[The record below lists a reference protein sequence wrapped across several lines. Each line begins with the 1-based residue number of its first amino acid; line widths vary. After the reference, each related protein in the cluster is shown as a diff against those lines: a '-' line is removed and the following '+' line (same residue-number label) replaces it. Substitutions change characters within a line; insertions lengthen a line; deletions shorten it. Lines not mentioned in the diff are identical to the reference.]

1 MEQNEKDVAAEIKE
15 LTGDNPDSENYGA
28 DKIRILKGLEPV
40 RERPGMYIGST
51 GETGLHHLVWEIADN
66 SVDEALAGY
75 ASDIKIEILP
85 DDNANPNHPA
95 NIIRV
100 TDNGRGMPID
110 LHPETKRPALEAI
123 FTVLH
128 AGGKFDDGAYKVSGG
143 LHGVGASVVNAL
155 SEWLEVTVMRNGKLY
170 TERFE
175 RGIVTQDLYEHGES
189 DHNGTI
195 VTFKPDFEMF
205 HETLIFNY
213 ETIRKR
219 MQETAYLNSILTI
232 TVEDKRDPENIISNT
247 YHYDGGVKE
256 YVTFLGNG
264 KTLLHPDIIYNN
276 SIGSY
281 KELNSEGVEVTRDVI
296 IEIAMQYNSSYNS
309 TIYSFVN
316 NVSTHEGG
324 HHEEGFKLALT
335 REIKK
340 YAEANKLL
348 KMNKDKTMEEITRE
362 DTLEG
367 IVAVISI
374 KHPNPEFEGQTK
386 AKLGNPEVRGLVSK
400 AFGETLE
407 RYLNEHPTDA
417 KNIIEKILAA
427 SRARKAAQ
435 AARDATRRKSP
446 LDNLMLSSKLADCRC
461 KDPEK
466 SEIYLVEGDSAGGSA
481 KSGRNS
487 NYQAILPLRGK
498 VLNVQK
504 VQLARALENQE
515 IQTMIRAIG
524 TGIGEEFDIT
534 KARYQKIVIMTDADV
549 DGEHICILL
558 LTFFYR
564 FMRGLIEAGYIY
576 VAKPPLYR
584 IQFAK
589 QMDYVYS
596 DEDLEKLKQTKYAGK
611 KYDVQRYKGLGEM
624 DAEQLWDTTMDPKYR
639 TLTRVHLEDA
649 IIADETF
656 EMLMGEEVE
665 PRKLFIQQNAHFADN
680 LDI

>member
-1 MEQNEKDVAAEIKE
+1 MEEIKDVKAEIEE
-15 LTGDNPDSENYGA
+15 LTGNNPNSESYGA
-28 DKIRILKGLEPV
+28 DKIKILKGLEPV

-51 GETGLHHLVWEIADN
+51 GVTGLHHLVWEIADN

-75 ASDIKIEILP
+75 ASHIKIEILP
-85 DDNANPNHPA
+85 DDNTNPDHPA

-100 TDNGRGMPID
+100 TDDGRGMPID

-175 RGIVTQDLYEHGES
+175 RGKIVGNLYEHGTS
-189 DHNGTI
+189 DHTGTI
-195 VTFKPDFEMF
+195 VTFKPDYEMF
-205 HETLIFNY
+205 HETLLFDY
-213 ETIRKR
+213 KTIAER
-219 MQETAYLNSILTI
+219 MEQTAYLNNVLTI
-232 TVEDKRDPENIISNT
+232 TVEDKRNPDNIISNT

-256 YVTFLGNG
+256 YVEFLSRG
-264 KTLLHPDIIYNN
+264 KNPINQDIIYNN

-281 KELNSEGVEVTRDVI
+281 KELNSEGKEVTRDVI
-296 IEIAMQYNSSYNS
+296 IEVAMQYNDSYN
-309 TIYSFVN
+309 TAIYSFVN
-316 NVSTHEGG
+316 NVKTPEGG

-340 YAEANKLL
+340 YAESNKLL
-348 KMNKDKTMEEITRE
+348 KVNKDKTLEEITRE

-367 IVAVISI
+367 LVAIISI

-386 AKLGNPEVRGLVSK
+386 SKLGNPEVRGLVSK
-400 AFGETLE
+400 AFGETLV
-407 RYLNEHPTDA
+407 RFLQEHPQEARAIVD
-417 KNIIEKILAA
+417 KCLLA
-427 SRARKAAQ
+427 SRARINARKAREAV
-435 AARDATRRKSP
+435 RKSP
-446 LDNLMLSSKLADCRC
+446 MDNLMLSSKLADCRC

-466 SEIYLVEGDSAGGSA
+466 SEMYLVEGDSAGGSA
-481 KSGRNS
+481 KTGRNS
-487 NYQAILPLRGK
+487 TYQAILPLRGK

-504 VQLARALENQE
+504 VQLSRALENQE

-524 TGIGEEFDIT
+524 TGIGDDFDIT

-584 IQFAK
+584 IKFGNQF
-589 QMDYVYS
+589 DYVYS
-596 DEDLEKLKQTKYAGK
+596 DSSLETYKATKYFGK

-624 DAEQLWDTTMDPKYR
+624 DPSQLWETTMDPKTR
-639 TLTRVHLEDA
+639 TLTKVHLEDA
-649 IIADETF
+649 IVADQTF

-665 PRKLFIQQNAHFADN
+665 PRKVFIQENAEFAS
-680 LDI
+680 LDV

>member
-1 MEQNEKDVAAEIKE
+1 MSAD
-15 LTGDNPDSENYGA
+15 YGA
-28 DKIRILKGLEPV
+28 SNIQVLKGLEAV
-40 RERPGMYIGST
+40 RKRPGMYIGST
-51 GETGLHHLVWEIADN
+51 GETGLHHLVWEIVDN

-75 ASDIKIEILP
+75 ANSIKIEILE
-85 DDNANPNHPA
+85 DNV
-95 NIIRV
+95 IRV

-155 SEWLEVTVMRNGKLY
+155 SEWLEVTVNRNGKQY

-175 RGIVTQDLYEHGES
+175 RGKVVTDLYEHDS
-189 DHNGTI
+189 STSTGTT
-195 VTFKPDFEMF
+195 VTFKPDYEMF
-205 HETLIFNY
+205 HETLVFNY

-232 TVEDKRDPENIISNT
+232 TVEDKRNPENIISNT

-256 YVTFLGNG
+256 YVDFLCSG
-264 KTLLHPDIIYNN
+264 KEKLNKDIIYNN

-281 KELNSEGVEVTRDVI
+281 KELNSNGEEVTRDVI
-296 IEIAMQYNSSYNS
+296 IEIAMQYNTSYNS

-324 HHEEGFKLALT
+324 HHEEGFKMALA
-335 REIKK
+335 RVIKK
-340 YAEANKLL
+340 YAEENKLL
-348 KMNKDKTMEEITRE
+348 KKDEELTRE

-367 IVAVISI
+367 LVAIISI

-407 RYLNEHPTDA
+407 RYLAENPNDA
-417 KNIIEKILAA
+417 KTIIEKCLLA
-427 SRARKAAQ
+427 SRARINARKA
-435 AARDATRRKSP
+435 REATRRKSP
-446 LDNLMLSSKLADCRC
+446 LDSLMLNSKLADCRC
-461 KDPEK
+461 KDPSK
-466 SEIYLVEGDSAGGSA
+466 SEMYLVEGDSAGGSA

-504 VQLARALENQE
+504 VQLSRALENNE
-515 IQTMIRAIG
+515 ILSMIQAIG

-534 KARYQKIVIMTDADV
+534 KARYHKIVIMTDADV

-558 LTFFYR
+558 LTFFNR
-564 FMRGLIEAGYIY
+564 FLRGLIEAGYIY

-584 IQFAK
+584 IRFGQ
-589 QMDYVYS
+589 QMDYAYS
-596 DEDLEKLKQTKYAGK
+596 DDELENFKQTKYLNK
-611 KYDVQRYKGLGEM
+611 RYDVQRYKGLGEM
-624 DAEQLWDTTMDPKYR
+624 DPEQLWETTMDPKYR
-639 TLTRVHLEDA
+639 TLVQVHLEDA
-649 IIADETF
+649 MIADETF
-656 EMLMGEEVE
+656 EKLMGEEVE
-665 PRKLFIQQNAHFADN
+665 PRKDFIQANAHFADN

>member
-1 MEQNEKDVAAEIKE
+1 MEENDVKKEIEE
-15 LTGDNPDSENYGA
+15 LTGDNPDAENYGA
-28 DKIRILKGLEPV
+28 DKIKILKGLEPV

-51 GETGLHHLVWEIADN
+51 GETGLHHLVWEITDN

-75 ASDIKIEILP
+75 ASHIKVEILP
-85 DDNANPNHPA
+85 GD
-95 NIIRV
+95 IIRV
-100 TDNGRGMPID
+100 TDDGRGMPID
-110 LHPETKRPALEAI
+110 IHPETHRPALEAI

-155 SEWLEVTVMRNGKLY
+155 SEWLEVTVNRNGKQY

-175 RGIVTQDLYEHGES
+175 RGVVAKDLYEHDES
-189 DHNGTI
+189 THTGTV
-195 VTFKPDFEMF
+195 VTFKPDYEMF
-205 HETLIFNY
+205 HETLVFNY

-219 MQETAYLNSILTI
+219 MQETAYLNSVLTI
-232 TVEDKRDPENIISNT
+232 TVEDNRDPNNVISNT
-247 YHYDGGVKE
+247 YHYEGGVKE
-256 YVTFLGNG
+256 YVTFLTGN
-264 KTLLHPDIIYNN
+264 KTILNKDIIYNN

-281 KELNSEGVEVTRDVI
+281 KELNSDGVEVQRDVI
-296 IEIAMQYNSSYNS
+296 IEIAMQYNESYNT

-316 NVSTHEGG
+316 NVNTHEGG
-324 HHEEGFKLALT
+324 HHEEGFKMALAKTLKDYADNNKML
-335 REIKK
+335 KK
-340 YAEANKLL
+340 
-348 KMNKDKTMEEITRE
+348 DEELTRE

-367 IVAVISI
+367 LVAVISI

-386 AKLGNPEVRGLVSK
+386 AKLGNPEVRQLVNK
-400 AFGETLE
+400 AWRETME
-407 RYLNEHPTDA
+407 RYLAEHPADA
-417 KNIIEKILAA
+417 KTIIEKCLLA
-427 SRARKAAQ
+427 SRARINARKA
-435 AARDATRRKSP
+435 REATRRKSP

-466 SEIYLVEGDSAGGSA
+466 CEMYLVEGDSAGGSA

-534 KARYQKIVIMTDADV
+534 KARYHKIIIMSDADV
-549 DGEHICILL
+549 DGEHIAILL
-558 LTFFYR
+558 LTFFHR
-564 FMRGLIEAGYIY
+564 FMKGLIEAGYIY
-576 VAKPPLYR
+576 IAKPPLYR
-584 IQFAK
+584 IQYAK

-596 DEDLEKLKQTKYAGK
+596 DEDLEDLKKTKYANK

-624 DAEQLWDTTMDPKYR
+624 DAVQLWETTMDPRFR
-639 TLTRVHLEDA
+639 TLVRVHLEDA
-649 IIADETF
+649 VMADEIF
-656 EMLMGEEVE
+656 EQLMGEEVE
-665 PRKLFIQQNAHFADN
+665 PRKVFIQQNAHFADN

>member
-75 ASDIKIEILP
+75 ASDIKVEILP

-219 MQETAYLNSILTI
+219 MQETAYLNSVLTI

-264 KTLLHPDIIYNN
+264 KTLLHPDIVYNN

>member
-1 MEQNEKDVAAEIKE
+1 MEDVKKEIEE
-15 LTGDNPDSENYGA
+15 LTGDNPNSENYGA
-28 DKIRILKGLEPV
+28 DKIKILKGLEPV

-51 GETGLHHLVWEIADN
+51 GETGLHHLVWEIVDN

-75 ASDIKIEILP
+75 ASNIRVEILP
-85 DDNANPNHPA
+85 DNV
-95 NIIRV
+95 IRV
-100 TDNGRGMPID
+100 TDDGRGMPID
-110 LHPETKRPALEAI
+110 IHPETKKPALEAI

-155 SEWLEVTVMRNGKLY
+155 SEWLEVTVMRNGKQY

-175 RGIVTQDLYEHGES
+175 RGIVVKELYEHDTS
-189 DHNGTI
+189 THTGTI
-195 VTFKPDFEMF
+195 VTFKPDYEMF
-205 HETLIFNY
+205 HETLVFNY

-219 MQETAYLNSILTI
+219 MQETSYLNSILTI
-232 TVEDKRDPENIISNT
+232 TVEDERNPENVISNT
-247 YHYDGGVKE
+247 YHYEGGVKE
-256 YVTFLGNG
+256 YVTFLTGN
-264 KTLLHPDIIYNN
+264 KTVLNKDIIYNN

-281 KELNSEGVEVTRDVI
+281 KELNSDGVEVTRDVI
-296 IEIAMQYNSSYNS
+296 IEIAMQYNESYNS

-316 NVSTHEGG
+316 NVNTHEGG
-324 HHEEGFKLALT
+324 HHEEGFKMALARVL
-335 REIKK
+335 KK
-340 YAEANKLL
+340 YAEDNKLL
-348 KMNKDKTMEEITRE
+348 KKDEEITRE

-367 IVAVISI
+367 LVAVISI

-400 AFGETLE
+400 AFGDTIE
-407 RYLNEHPTDA
+407 RYLAEHPADA
-417 KNIIEKILAA
+417 KTIIEKCLLA
-427 SRARKAAQ
+427 SRARINARKA
-435 AARDATRRKSP
+435 REATRRKSP

-466 SEIYLVEGDSAGGSA
+466 SEMYLVEGDSAGGSA

-504 VQLARALENQE
+504 VQLSRALENQE

-534 KARYQKIVIMTDADV
+534 KARYHKIVIMTDADV

-558 LTFFYR
+558 LTFFHR
-564 FMRGLIEAGYIY
+564 FMPGLIEAGYIY

-584 IQFAK
+584 IQYGK

-596 DEDLEKLKQTKYAGK
+596 DEDLESLKKTKYNGK

-624 DAEQLWDTTMDPKYR
+624 DAEQLWETTMDPQYR
-639 TLTRVHLEDA
+639 TLVQVHIDDTR
-649 IIADETF
+649 IADEIF
-656 EMLMGEEVE
+656 ENLMGEEVE
-665 PRKLFIQQNAHFADN
+665 PRKLFIQNNAHFADN

>member
-1 MEQNEKDVAAEIKE
+1 MEDSIKNEIEE
-15 LTGDNPDSENYGA
+15 LTGDNPDSSGYGA
-28 DKIRILKGLEPV
+28 DKIKILKGLEPV

-51 GETGLHHLVWEIADN
+51 GVTGLHHLVWEIVDN

-75 ASDIKIEILP
+75 ASHIIVEILP
-85 DDNANPNHPA
+85 DNV
-95 NIIRV
+95 IRV
-100 TDNGRGMPID
+100 EDNGRGMPID
-110 LHPETKRPALEAI
+110 LHPETKRPAMEAI

-128 AGGKFDDGAYKVSGG
+128 AGGKFGDGAYKVSGG

-155 SEWLEVTVMRNGKLY
+155 SEWLEVTVLRNGKQY
-170 TERFE
+170 TEKFE
-175 RGIVTQDLYEHGES
+175 RGKVVGDLVEHDTS
-189 DHNGTI
+189 DHTGTI
-195 VTFKPDFEMF
+195 VTFKPDYEMF
-205 HETLIFNY
+205 HETLVFDY
-213 ETIRKR
+213 EIIRKR
-219 MQETAYLNSILTI
+219 MQETAFLNSILTI
-232 TVEDKRDPENIISNT
+232 TVNDKRDENNIISNT

-256 YVTFLGNG
+256 YVSFLTGTKNVLN
-264 KTLLHPDIIYNN
+264 KQIIYTN
-276 SIGSY
+276 SIGTY
-281 KELNSEGVEVTRDVI
+281 KELNSEGEEVKRDVI
-296 IEIAMQYNSSYNS
+296 IEIATQYNDSYNS

-316 NVSTHEGG
+316 NVNTHEGG
-324 HHEEGFKLALT
+324 HHEEGFKMALARVL
-335 REIKK
+335 KK
-340 YAEANKLL
+340 YAEDNKLL
-348 KMNKDKTMEEITRE
+348 KKDEELTRE

-367 IVAVISI
+367 LVAIISI

-386 AKLGNPEVRGLVSK
+386 AKLGNPEVRALVSK

-407 RYLNEHPTDA
+407 RFLAENPNDA
-417 KNIIEKILAA
+417 KTIIEKCLLS
-427 SRARKAAQ
+427 SRARI
-435 AARDATRRKSP
+435 AARKAREATRRKSP
-446 LDNLMLSSKLADCRC
+446 LDSLMLNSKLSDCRC
-461 KDPEK
+461 KDPSK
-466 SEIYLVEGDSAGGSA
+466 SEMYLVEGDSAGGSA

-504 VQLARALENQE
+504 VQLTRALENNE
-515 IQTMIRAIG
+515 ILSMIQAIG

-534 KARYQKIVIMTDADV
+534 KARYHKIVIMTDADV

-584 IQFAK
+584 IQYAK
-589 QMDYVYS
+589 QLDYVYS
-596 DEDLEKLKQTKYAGK
+596 DDDLETLKKTKYANK

-624 DAEQLWDTTMDPKYR
+624 DPQQLWETTMDPKYR
-639 TLTRVHLEDA
+639 TLVQVHLDDA

-665 PRKLFIQQNAHFADN
+665 PRKEYIQANAHFADN

>member
-1 MEQNEKDVAAEIKE
+1 MEDVKKEIEE

-28 DKIRILKGLEPV
+28 DKIKILKGLEPV

-51 GETGLHHLVWEIADN
+51 GETGLHHLVWEIVDN

-75 ASDIKIEILP
+75 ASNIQVEILP
-85 DDNANPNHPA
+85 DNV
-95 NIIRV
+95 IRV
-100 TDNGRGMPID
+100 TDDGRGMPID
-110 LHPETKRPALEAI
+110 IHPETKKPALEAI

-155 SEWLEVTVMRNGKLY
+155 SEWLEVTVMRNGKQY

-175 RGIVTQDLYEHGES
+175 RGIVVKELYEHDTS
-189 DHNGTI
+189 SHTGTI
-195 VTFKPDFEMF
+195 VTFKPDYEMF
-205 HETLIFNY
+205 HETLVFNY

-219 MQETAYLNSILTI
+219 MQETSYLNSILTI
-232 TVEDKRDPENIISNT
+232 TVEDKRNPENIISNT
-247 YHYDGGVKE
+247 YHYEGGVKE
-256 YVTFLGNG
+256 YVTFLTGN
-264 KTLLHPDIIYNN
+264 KTVLNKDIIYNN

-281 KELNSEGVEVTRDVI
+281 KELNSDGVEVTRDVI
-296 IEIAMQYNSSYNS
+296 IEIAMQYNESYNS

-316 NVSTHEGG
+316 NVNTHEGG
-324 HHEEGFKLALT
+324 HHEEGFKMALARVL
-335 REIKK
+335 KK
-340 YAEANKLL
+340 YAEDNKML
-348 KMNKDKTMEEITRE
+348 KKDEEITRE

-367 IVAVISI
+367 LVAVISI

-400 AFGETLE
+400 AFGDTLE
-407 RYLNEHPTDA
+407 RYLAEHPQDA
-417 KNIIEKILAA
+417 KTIIEKCLLA
-427 SRARKAAQ
+427 SRARINARKA
-435 AARDATRRKSP
+435 REATRRKSP

-466 SEIYLVEGDSAGGSA
+466 SEMYLVEGDSAGGSA

-504 VQLARALENQE
+504 VQLSRALENQE

-534 KARYQKIVIMTDADV
+534 KARYHKIVIMTDADV

-558 LTFFYR
+558 LTFFHR
-564 FMRGLIEAGYIY
+564 FMPGLIEAGYIY

-584 IQFAK
+584 IQYGK

-596 DEDLEKLKQTKYAGK
+596 DEDLESLKKTKYNGK

-639 TLTRVHLEDA
+639 TLVQVHIDDTR
-649 IIADETF
+649 IADEIF
-656 EMLMGEEVE
+656 ENLMGEEVE
-665 PRKLFIQQNAHFADN
+665 PRKLFIQNNAHFADN

>member
-1 MEQNEKDVAAEIKE
+1 MENKDVKAEIE
-15 LTGDNPDSENYGA
+15 QLTGNNPNSESYGA
-28 DKIRILKGLEPV
+28 DKIKILKGLEPV

-51 GETGLHHLVWEIADN
+51 GVTGLHHLVWEITDN

-75 ASDIKIEILP
+75 ASNITIEILP
-85 DDNANPNHPA
+85 DDNTNPDHPA

-100 TDNGRGMPID
+100 TDDGRGMPID

-175 RGIVTQDLYEHGES
+175 RGKIVSDLYEHGTS
-189 DHNGTI
+189 DHTGTI

-205 HETLIFNY
+205 HETLLFDY
-213 ETIRKR
+213 KTIAER
-219 MQETAYLNSILTI
+219 MEQTAYLNSILTI
-232 TVEDKRDPENIISNT
+232 TVVDKRNEDNIISNT

-256 YVTFLGNG
+256 YVSFLGKG
-264 KTLLHPDIIYNN
+264 KNALHQDIIYNN
-276 SIGSY
+276 SICSY
-281 KELNSEGVEVTRDVI
+281 KELNSEGKEVTRDVI
-296 IEIAMQYNSSYNS
+296 IEVAMQYNESYNS
-309 TIYSFVN
+309 AIYSFVN
-316 NVSTHEGG
+316 NVKTHEGG

-367 IVAVISI
+367 LVAIISI

-386 AKLGNPEVRGLVSK
+386 SKLGNPEVRGLVSK

-407 RYLNEHPTDA
+407 RFLQEHPQDA
-417 KNIIEKILAA
+417 RTIIEKCLIA
-427 SRARKAAQ
+427 SRARINARKAREAV
-435 AARDATRRKSP
+435 RKSP
-446 LDNLMLSSKLADCRC
+446 MESLMLSSKLADCRC

-466 SEIYLVEGDSAGGSA
+466 SEMYLVEGDSAGGSA
-481 KSGRNS
+481 KTGRNS
-487 NYQAILPLRGK
+487 SYQAILPLRGK

-504 VQLARALENQE
+504 VQLSRALENQE

-524 TGIGEEFDIT
+524 TGIGDDFDIT

-584 IQFAK
+584 IKYGNQF
-589 QMDYVYS
+589 DYVYS
-596 DEDLEKLKQTKYAGK
+596 DASLETLKTTKYFGK

-624 DAEQLWDTTMDPKYR
+624 DPSQLWETTMDPTTR
-639 TLTRVHLEDA
+639 TLTKVHLEDA
-649 IIADETF
+649 IIADQTF

-665 PRKLFIQQNAHFADN
+665 PRKVFIQENAEFAS

>member
-1 MEQNEKDVAAEIKE
+1 MEDIDVKKEIEE
-15 LTGDNPDSENYGA
+15 LTGDNPDASNYGA
-28 DKIRILKGLEPV
+28 DKIKILKGLEPV

-75 ASDIKIEILP
+75 ASHIKVEILP
-85 DDNANPNHPA
+85 DNV
-95 NIIRV
+95 IRV

-110 LHPETKRPALEAI
+110 IHPETKKPALEAI

-155 SEWLEVTVMRNGKLY
+155 SEWLEVTVMRNGKQY

-175 RGIVTQDLYEHGES
+175 RGLVVKELYEHDSS
-189 DHNGTI
+189 DHTGTI
-195 VTFKPDFEMF
+195 VTFKPDYEMF
-205 HETLIFNY
+205 HETLVFNY

-219 MQETAYLNSILTI
+219 MQETAYLNSVLTI
-232 TVEDKRDPENIISNT
+232 TVEDERDPSNVISNT
-247 YHYDGGVKE
+247 YHYEGGVKE
-256 YVTFLGNG
+256 YVTFLTGT
-264 KTLLHPDIIYNN
+264 KTTLNKDIIYNN

-281 KELNSEGVEVTRDVI
+281 KELNSDGKEVTRDVI
-296 IEIAMQYNSSYNS
+296 IEIAMQYNESYNT

-316 NVSTHEGG
+316 NVNTHEGG
-324 HHEEGFKLALT
+324 HHEEGFKMALARVL
-335 REIKK
+335 KK
-340 YAEANKLL
+340 YADDNKML
-348 KMNKDKTMEEITRE
+348 KKDEELTRE

-386 AKLGNPEVRGLVSK
+386 AKLGNPEVRALVSK
-400 AFGETLE
+400 AWGETLE
-407 RYLNEHPTDA
+407 RYLAEHPADA
-417 KNIIEKILAA
+417 KTIIEKCLLA
-427 SRARKAAQ
+427 SRARINARKA
-435 AARDATRRKSP
+435 REATRRKSP

-466 SEIYLVEGDSAGGSA
+466 CEMYLVEGDSAGGSA

-534 KARYQKIVIMTDADV
+534 KARYHKIIIMSDADV

-558 LTFFYR
+558 LTFFHR
-564 FMRGLIEAGYIY
+564 FMKGLIEAGYIY

-584 IQFAK
+584 IQYAK

-596 DEDLEKLKQTKYAGK
+596 DEDLETLKKTKYQGK

-624 DAEQLWDTTMDPKYR
+624 DAEQLWETTMDPRYR
-639 TLTRVHLEDA
+639 TLVRVHLDDA
-649 IIADETF
+649 LEADRIF
-656 EMLMGEEVE
+656 EELMGEEVD
-665 PRKLFIQQNAHFADN
+665 PRKVFIQENAHFADN

>member
-1 MEQNEKDVAAEIKE
+1 MEEVKKEIEE
-15 LTGDNPDSENYGA
+15 LTGDNPNSENYGA
-28 DKIRILKGLEPV
+28 DKIKILKGLEPV

-51 GETGLHHLVWEIADN
+51 GETGLHHLVWEIVDN

-75 ASDIKIEILP
+75 ASNIKVEILE
-85 DDNANPNHPA
+85 DNV
-95 NIIRV
+95 IRV
-100 TDNGRGMPID
+100 TDDGRGMPID
-110 LHPETKRPALEAI
+110 IHPETHRPALEAI

-155 SEWLEVTVMRNGKLY
+155 SEWLEVTVMRNGKQY

-175 RGIVTQDLYEHGES
+175 RGIVVTDLYEHDTS
-189 DHNGTI
+189 DHTGTI
-195 VTFKPDFEMF
+195 VTFKPDYEMF
-205 HETLIFNY
+205 HETLVFNY

-219 MQETAYLNSILTI
+219 MQETSYLNSILTI
-232 TVEDKRDPENIISNT
+232 TVEDKRNSNNIISNT
-247 YHYDGGVKE
+247 YHYEGGVKE
-256 YVTFLGNG
+256 YVTFLTGN
-264 KTLLHPDIIYNN
+264 KATLNKDIIYNN

-281 KELNSEGVEVTRDVI
+281 KELNSDGVEVQRDVI
-296 IEIAMQYNSSYNS
+296 IEIAMQYNESYNT

-316 NVSTHEGG
+316 NVNTHEGG
-324 HHEEGFKLALT
+324 HHEEGFKMALAKTLKDYADNNKML
-335 REIKK
+335 KK
-340 YAEANKLL
+340 
-348 KMNKDKTMEEITRE
+348 DEELTRE

-367 IVAVISI
+367 LVAVISI

-386 AKLGNPEVRGLVSK
+386 AKLGNPEVRGLVNK
-400 AFGETLE
+400 AWRETME
-407 RYLNEHPTDA
+407 RYLAEHPADA
-417 KNIIEKILAA
+417 KTIIEKCLLA
-427 SRARKAAQ
+427 SRARVNARKA
-435 AARDATRRKSP
+435 REATRRKSP

-466 SEIYLVEGDSAGGSA
+466 SEMYLVEGDSAGGSA

-534 KARYQKIVIMTDADV
+534 KARYHKIIIMSDADV
-549 DGEHICILL
+549 DGEHIAILL
-558 LTFFYR
+558 LTFFHR
-564 FMRGLIEAGYIY
+564 FMKGLIEAGYIY
-576 VAKPPLYR
+576 IAKPPLYR
-584 IQFAK
+584 IQYGK

-596 DEDLEKLKQTKYAGK
+596 DEDLDELKKTKYANK

-624 DAEQLWDTTMDPKYR
+624 DAEQLWDTTMDPRYR
-639 TLTRVHLEDA
+639 TLVRVHLEDA
-649 IIADETF
+649 MTADAIF
-656 EMLMGEEVE
+656 EDLMGEEVE
-665 PRKLFIQQNAHFADN
+665 PRKLFIQENAHFADN

>member
-1 MEQNEKDVAAEIKE
+1 MENDVKETIEE
-15 LTGDNPDSENYGA
+15 LTGNNPDSEQYDAN
-28 DKIRILKGLEPV
+28 KIKILKGLEPV

-51 GETGLHHLVWEIADN
+51 GETGLHHLVWEIVDN

-75 ASDIKIEILP
+75 ANSIKIEILE
-85 DDNANPNHPA
+85 DNV
-95 NIIRV
+95 IRV

-155 SEWLEVTVMRNGKLY
+155 SEWLEVTVNRNGKQY

-175 RGIVTQDLYEHGES
+175 RGKVVTDLYEHDS
-189 DHNGTI
+189 STSPGTT
-195 VTFKPDFEMF
+195 VTFKPDYEMF
-205 HETLIFNY
+205 HETLVFNY

-232 TVEDKRDPENIISNT
+232 TVEDKRNPENIISNT

-256 YVTFLGNG
+256 YVDFLCSG
-264 KTLLHPDIIYNN
+264 KEKLNKDIIYNN

-281 KELNSEGVEVTRDVI
+281 KELNSNGEEVTRDVI
-296 IEIAMQYNSSYNS
+296 IEIAMQYNTSYNS

-324 HHEEGFKLALT
+324 HHEEGFKMALA
-335 REIKK
+335 RVIKK
-340 YAEANKLL
+340 YAEENKLL
-348 KMNKDKTMEEITRE
+348 KKDEELTRE

-367 IVAVISI
+367 LVAIISI

-407 RYLNEHPTDA
+407 RYLAENPNDA
-417 KNIIEKILAA
+417 KTIIEKCLLA
-427 SRARKAAQ
+427 SRARINARKA
-435 AARDATRRKSP
+435 REATRRKSP
-446 LDNLMLSSKLADCRC
+446 LDSLMLNSKLADCRC
-461 KDPEK
+461 KDPSK
-466 SEIYLVEGDSAGGSA
+466 SEMYLVEGDSAGGSA

-504 VQLARALENQE
+504 VQLSRALENNE
-515 IQTMIRAIG
+515 ILSMIQAIG
-524 TGIGEEFDIT
+524 TGIGVEFDIT
-534 KARYQKIVIMTDADV
+534 KARYHKIVIMTDADV

-558 LTFFYR
+558 LTFFNR
-564 FMRGLIEAGYIY
+564 FLRGLIEAGYIY

-584 IQFAK
+584 IRFGQ
-589 QMDYVYS
+589 QMDYAYS
-596 DEDLEKLKQTKYAGK
+596 DDELENFKQTKYLNK
-611 KYDVQRYKGLGEM
+611 RYDVQRYKGLGEM
-624 DAEQLWDTTMDPKYR
+624 DPEQLWETTMDPKYR
-639 TLTRVHLEDA
+639 TLVQVHLEDA
-649 IIADETF
+649 MIADETF
-656 EMLMGEEVE
+656 EKLMGEEVE
-665 PRKLFIQQNAHFADN
+665 PRKDFIQANAHFADN

>member
-1 MEQNEKDVAAEIKE
+1 MDETKDVKTEIEE
-15 LTGDNPDSENYGA
+15 LTGNNPNSESYGA
-28 DKIRILKGLEPV
+28 DKIKILKGLEPV

-51 GETGLHHLVWEIADN
+51 GVTGLHHLVWEIADN

-75 ASDIKIEILP
+75 ASHIKIELLP
-85 DDNANPNHPA
+85 DDNKNPEHPA
-95 NIIRV
+95 NIVRV
-100 TDNGRGMPID
+100 TDDGRGMPID

-155 SEWLEVTVMRNGKLY
+155 SEWLEVTVMRNGKCY

-175 RGIVTQDLYEHGES
+175 RGKIVSDLYEYSTSTHT
-189 DHNGTI
+189 GTI
-195 VTFKPDFEMF
+195 VTFKPDYEIF
-205 HETLIFNY
+205 HETLLFDY
-213 ETIRKR
+213 QTIAER
-219 MQETAYLNSILTI
+219 MEQTAYLNSVLTI
-232 TVEDKRDPENIISNT
+232 TVEDKRNPDNIISNT

-256 YVTFLGNG
+256 YVEFLNRG
-264 KTLLHPDIIYNN
+264 KNPVNTDIIYNN

-281 KELNSEGVEVTRDVI
+281 KELNSEGKEVTRDVI
-296 IEIAMQYNSSYNS
+296 IEVAMQYNDSYNS
-309 TIYSFVN
+309 AIYSFVN
-316 NVSTHEGG
+316 NVKTPEGG

-348 KMNKDKTMEEITRE
+348 KVNKDKTVEEITRE

-367 IVAVISI
+367 LVAIISI

-386 AKLGNPEVRGLVSK
+386 SKLGNPEVRGLVSK
-400 AFGETLE
+400 AFGETLA
-407 RYLNEHPTDA
+407 RYLAEHPVDA
-417 KNIIEKILAA
+417 RAIVDKCLIA
-427 SRARKAAQ
+427 SRARINARKAREAV
-435 AARDATRRKSP
+435 RKSP
-446 LDNLMLSSKLADCRC
+446 MDNLMLSSKLADCRC

-466 SEIYLVEGDSAGGSA
+466 SEMYLVEGDSAGGSA
-481 KSGRNS
+481 KTGRNS
-487 NYQAILPLRGK
+487 TYQAILPLRGK

-504 VQLARALENQE
+504 VQLSRALENQE

-534 KARYQKIVIMTDADV
+534 KARYHKIVIMTDADV

-584 IQFAK
+584 IKFGSQF
-589 QMDYVYS
+589 DYVYTDQS
-596 DEDLEKLKQTKYAGK
+596 LETYKTTKYFGK

-624 DAEQLWDTTMDPKYR
+624 DPSQLWETTMDPSTR
-639 TLTRVHLEDA
+639 TLTKVHLEDA
-649 IIADETF
+649 IVADQTF

-665 PRKLFIQQNAHFADN
+665 PRKVFIQENAEFAS
-680 LDI
+680 LDV

>member
-1 MEQNEKDVAAEIKE
+1 MEKDNEALKKEIAE
-15 LTGDNPDSENYGA
+15 LTGNNPDSSNYGA
-28 DKIRILKGLEPV
+28 KNIRILKGLEPV

-51 GETGLHHLVWEIADN
+51 GRTGLHHLVWEITDN

-75 ASDIKIEILP
+75 ATHIKVEILP
-85 DDNANPNHPA
+85 DDNTNPDHPA
-95 NIIRV
+95 SIIRV
-100 TDNGRGMPID
+100 TDDGRGMPID

-123 FTVLH
+123 FSVLH

-155 SEWLEVTVMRNGKLY
+155 SEWLEVTVMRNGKMY

-175 RGIVTQDLYEHGES
+175 RGAVVKDLYEHGTS
-189 DHNGTI
+189 DHTGTI

-205 HETLIFNY
+205 HETLIFDY
-213 ETIRKR
+213 DTIKDR
-219 MQETAYLNSILTI
+219 MQKTAYLNSVLTI
-232 TVEDKRDPENIISNT
+232 TVEDLRDPENIISNT
-247 YHYDGGVKE
+247 YHYDGGIKE
-256 YVTFLGNG
+256 YVEYLGTG
-264 KTLLHPDIIYNN
+264 KIKLNSDIIYTN

-281 KELNSEGVEVTRDVI
+281 KELNSNGVEVKRDVI
-296 IEIAMQYNSSYNS
+296 IEVAMQYNASYNS

-316 NVSTHEGG
+316 NVSTTEGG

-335 REIKK
+335 RELKK
-340 YAEANKLL
+340 YAENNKLF
-348 KMNKDKTMEEITRE
+348 KKDEDITRE

-367 IVAVISI
+367 LVAIISI

-386 AKLGNPEVRGLVSK
+386 SKLGNPEVRGLVNKS
-400 AFGETLE
+400 FGEALE
-407 RYLNEHPTDA
+407 RYLAEHPVDA
-417 KNIIEKILAA
+417 KTIIEKILAA

-446 LDNLMLSSKLADCRC
+446 LDNLMLSSKLSDCRC
-461 KDPEK
+461 KDPSK
-466 SEIYLVEGDSAGGSA
+466 SELYLVEGDSAGGSA
-481 KSGRNS
+481 KTGRNS

-504 VQLARALENQE
+504 VQLVRALENQE

-534 KARYQKIVIMTDADV
+534 KARYHKIVIMTDADV

-564 FMRGLIEAGYIY
+564 FMRGLIEAGYVY

-584 IQFAK
+584 IQFGK

-596 DEDLEKLKQTKYAGK
+596 DESLEAIKKEKYAGK

-624 DAEQLWDTTMDPKYR
+624 DPKQLWDTTMDPRFR
-639 TLTRVHLEDA
+639 TLTRVHLDDA
-649 IIADETF
+649 QVADQTF

-665 PRKLFIQQNAHFADN
+665 PRKLFIQNNAHFADN
-680 LDI
+680 IDI